1 MTNQFNFLVK
11 DEAAVMVLV
20 MIQGETM
27 VVVINTQVVVE
38 DLDNMITM
46 VRKITHLHTA
56 RRSKENQNRNKLW
69 HATLQLVSLI
79 YLISYLRQKILHR

>member
-56 RRSKENQNRNKLW
+56 GRSKEN
-69 HATLQLVSLI
+69 
-79 YLISYLRQKILHR
+79 